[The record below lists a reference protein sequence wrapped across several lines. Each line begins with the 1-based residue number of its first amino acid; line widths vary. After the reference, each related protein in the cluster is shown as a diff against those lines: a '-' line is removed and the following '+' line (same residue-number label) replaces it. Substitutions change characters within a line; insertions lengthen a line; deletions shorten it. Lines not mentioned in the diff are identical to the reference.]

1 MIVTLASGL
10 PRTGRLAT
18 SILNEGSLTR
28 SKVSR
33 RASLVLSEEMRNS
46 TGVVFGPWVRMT
58 ERLSY
63 PGIWLGFRGPRSKLY
78 SGGMLNLERTMT
90 SIRRVS
96 AWSSGAGEV
105 DWALQPAANAKMMRL
120 ANK

>member
-33 RASLVLSEEMRNS
+33 RASLVLSAEIRKS
-46 TGVVFGPWVRMT
+46 TGVVLAPCVRRT

-63 PGIWLGFRGPRSKLY
+63 PGIWLGFLGPRSTLY

-90 SIRRVS
+90 SMRRVS
-96 AWSSGAGEV
+96 AGSVGAGVV
-105 DWALQPAANAKMMRL
+105 DWALQPAARARTT
-120 ANK
+120 